1 MATIAHCD
9 THTVLWL
16 YAGETE
22 RLGKKATEAI
32 ESFHLR
38 ISPMVRLEIQF
49 LHEIDR
55 INEKP
60 EKILKSLATDF
71 GILVCDDPFESIIAA
86 AEAIQWTRDPF
97 DRIIVAQ
104 ASIKHSLLITKDK
117 TLRKHYKHC
126 IW

>member
-1 MATIAHCD
+1 MAAIAHCD

-16 YAGETE
+16 YAGEID
-22 RLGKKATEAI
+22 RLGKKAAEAI
-32 ESFHLR
+32 ESFNLM
-38 ISPMVRLEIQF
+38 ISPMVRLEMQF

-60 EKILKSLATDF
+60 EKILRSVATDF
-71 GILVCDDPFESIIAA
+71 GVRVCSDPFESVIEA
-86 AEAIQWTRDPF
+86 AEAIRWTRDPF

-104 ASIKHSLLITKDK
+104 AALERAPLITKDDSM
-117 TLRKHYKHC
+117 RKHYKHC

>member
-16 YAGETE
+16 YAGETD
-22 RLGKKATEAI
+22 RFGTNAIEAI
-32 ESFHLR
+32 ESFDLMV
-38 ISPMVRLEIQF
+38 SPIVRLEMQF
-49 LHEIDR
+49 LLEIDR

-60 EKILKSLATDF
+60 ERIFKSLAKDF
-71 GILVCDDPFESIIAA
+71 GVRVCGEPFETVVEA
-86 AEAIQWTRDPF
+86 AEQIGWTRDPF

-104 ASIKHSLLITKDK
+104 AIVAQAMLITKDNVI
-117 TLRKHYKHC
+117 RKHYKQC